1 MEESNV
7 WVMSGSFFKGITGIE
22 LELSSKSSSVRQTVF
37 TATEI
42 HNAFFFVS
50 RLYNVVGMH

>member
-1 MEESNV
+1 
-7 WVMSGSFFKGITGIE
+7 
-22 LELSSKSSSVRQTVF
+22 VRQTVF

-50 RLYNVVGMH
+50 RLYNVVGMHWQFWDMLTQPSLIFGSYMEGGGSMR